1 MTQDDDIVSVQL
13 VSDNTDVII
22 YSDTRALRISSTDI
36 NLLKRNTIGTLGM
49 GGQHGDLEGMSVIHL
64 DPSNPTEYIVVITE
78 GGKFNKFVAN
88 KLGFKHETQR
98 LISLLD
104 IDKNKFNNFV
114 KLIRTS
120 KNSKLSFFFYAFR
133 CMLDN
138 DISEDTIIERT
149 MMSTYYFEKDKVSW
163 EEWDIIMK
171 NHIVPDI
178 TFLLYASSNTRYQR
192 IYERDKNDTDLTNK
206 EALNDGYSDMIEFAK
221 RYNIPYIGINTEKYS
236 RDQII
241 EICSDAILYY
251 SSLESKEDKKEFV
264 RKMNEN
270 YGVDD
275 LYLLGGDDVYERKI
289 RFNNSW
295 NGA

>member
-1 MTQDDDIVSVQL
+1 MVV
-13 VSDNTDVII
+13 
-22 YSDTRALRISSTDI
+22 AF
-36 NLLKRNTIGTLGM
+36 
-49 GGQHGDLEGMSVIHL
+49 EGM
-64 DPSNPTEYIVVITE
+64 D
-78 GGKFNKFVAN
+78 GCGKSTTAHEVAN

-114 KLIRTS
+114 KVIRTS

-149 MMSTYYFEKDKVSW
+149 MMSTYYFEKDKVSL

-192 IYERDKNDTDLTNK
+192 IYGRDKNDSDLTSK
-206 EALNDGYSDMIEFAK
+206 EALNDGYFEMIEFAK